1 MRPNSLLPCQVTIV
15 DETALTIDYPLE
27 RDVTAMSGCMAEL
40 PSDFMASAMDNC
52 NEALEVIHN
61 VTTLTGLGK
70 HIIGF
75 HTTDTSANEA
85 NCSATTIL
93 ISTDTDNYCGSDD
106 LCPGTADGDAVDS
119 NGCSVV
125 QHCPCLQGN
134 WKKQP

>member
-1 MRPNSLLPCQVTIV
+1 
-15 DETALTIDYPLE
+15 
-27 RDVTAMSGCMAEL
+27 MAEL

-52 NEALEVIHN
+52 NEALEVILN
-61 VTTLTGLGK
+61 VTTLTGLGE

-106 LCPGTADGDAVDS
+106 LCPGTADGDAVNS
-119 NGCSVV
+119 RPNGCSVA
-125 QHCPCLQGN
+125 QHCPCLQG
-134 WKKQP
+134 QLEEA